1 MPNTNIE
8 QLNQDLIQFLRQDE
22 LDYPAG
28 AAKFGAAVLPLL
40 TELINGNDENLAV
53 KAAYLAGY
61 INDGA
66 VKGII
71 GDATSNK
78 FAAVRVAAAFSAQ
91 KMKGAD
97 ATAILERSLED
108 NDPGV
113 LKVAMRSVEKMNL
126 AKSFKTQ
133 LSKIAKAN
141 ADEAIKTIA
150 ADISKKLK

>member
-8 QLNQDLIQFLRQDE
+8 QLNQELIQFLRQDE

-40 TELINGNDENLAV
+40 TELINGTDENLAV

-71 GDATSNK
+71 RNAASNK

-97 ATAILERSLED
+97 ATAILEHSLED
-108 NDPGV
+108 SDPGV
-113 LKVAMRSVEKMNL
+113 LKVAMRSVGNMNL
-126 AKSFKTQ
+126 AKNFKTQ

-141 ADEAIKTIA
+141 ADESIKSLAT
-150 ADISKKLK
+150 DLGKK